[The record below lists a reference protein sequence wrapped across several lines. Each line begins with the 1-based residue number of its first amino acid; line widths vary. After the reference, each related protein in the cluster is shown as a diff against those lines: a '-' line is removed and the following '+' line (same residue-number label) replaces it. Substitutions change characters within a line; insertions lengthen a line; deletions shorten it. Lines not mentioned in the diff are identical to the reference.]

1 MAKDLAKELVKA
13 MNEVEEVKTRLFEIE
28 QTLSAQRD
36 RLESALKKLNEIA
49 AFYKIQ

>member
-13 MNEVEEVKTRLFEIE
+13 MNEVEEVKARIFEIE
-28 QTLSAQRD
+28 QTLSSQRQ
-36 RLESALKKLNEIA
+36 RLETALKSLNEIA